1 MVEGVYTLP
10 VLRTLAMDHGVG
22 AELGALLGK
31 PLDVAERDKAL
42 AVVRANEGVQSS
54 ATTARRYIAE
64 AEEAC
69 DDLPPGSARD
79 ALRDAP
85 AAMLQSALTP
95 A

>member
-22 AELGALLGK
+22 AELAALLGR
-31 PLDVAERDKAL
+31 PLEVAARDKAL
-42 AVVRANEGVQSS
+42 AVVRANEGVQSA
-54 ATTARRYIAE
+54 ATTARRYVAE
-64 AEEAC
+64 AEAAC
-69 DDLPPGSARD
+69 DDLPPGLATD

-85 AAMLQSALTP
+85 AALLQSALTP